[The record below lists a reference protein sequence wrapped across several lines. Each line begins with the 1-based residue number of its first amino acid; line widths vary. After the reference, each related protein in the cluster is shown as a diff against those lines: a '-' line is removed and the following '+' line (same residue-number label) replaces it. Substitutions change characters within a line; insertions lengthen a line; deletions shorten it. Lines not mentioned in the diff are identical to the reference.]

1 MLYHSFIS
9 YVQEFLLQQQKKQEK
24 DGVDPQVGAEKDGSD
39 KGGNMELQECS
50 AIMSFTELLT
60 APSSGFNDEDMF

>member
-1 MLYHSFIS
+1 MLYHSFLS
-9 YVQEFLLQQQKKQEK
+9 YLQEFLLQQQKKQEK
-24 DGVDPQVGAEKDGSD
+24 DGVAPQVVAEKDGSD